1 MNRSILMKRRQFKA
15 VAFLLGGAL
24 LAFSTS
30 ALATNGY
37 FTHGVGAKSK
47 GMAGTGIGSN
57 ANMGPIMV
65 ASNPALGVF
74 APDQWELGLGIFSP
88 RRSYSVTASNFNG
101 QFGAFSLGAG
111 SYDSSSNYFPIP
123 YLAKNW
129 KLDDERALTLV
140 FFGRGGMNT
149 NWDDP
154 NQTASFD
161 PDGPGPGG
169 AMAFPGTFGAGNAG
183 VDLMQAFLALNYAGM
198 ASYNFSSGIAPVIA
212 MQSFEATGVGSF
224 APFTKTF
231 AASGGQTQPT
241 SLTNNSRDFSY
252 GWGIAVGLWWGITE
266 NFGSGLSYQ
275 STMSMGELDKYSDL
289 FAEAGGF
296 DIPASAKL
304 GFSWKTSDAIRL
316 NFDIEYTRYS
326 EVASV
331 GNPLRNIFSCPTTG
345 QGGTDVESCLGGG
358 NGAGFGWEDMT
369 TYKVGLEW
377 MSSQDYTWRFG
388 YSYGSQPIQSADVL
402 FNILAPG
409 VMEQHL
415 TVGLTGHRSDGGGWT
430 LSFMYAPEN
439 TVTGP
444 NVFDGPPGMTQTIEL
459 KMSQFEI
466 EFAWAF

>member
-1 MNRSILMKRRQFKA
+1 MKRRQFKA

-198 ASYNFSSGIAPVIA
+198 ASDNFSWGIAPVIA
-212 MQSFEATGVGSF
+212 MQSFEATGVGSWIRVVLSVDDVDGRTRQVLG
-224 APFTKTF
+224 PV
-231 AASGGQTQPT
+231 
-241 SLTNNSRDFSY
+241 R
-252 GWGIAVGLWWGITE
+252 
-266 NFGSGLSYQ
+266 GSGR
-275 STMSMGELDKYSDL
+275 
-289 FAEAGGF
+289 
-296 DIPASAKL
+296 I
-304 GFSWKTSDAIRL
+304 
-316 NFDIEYTRYS
+316 RYS
-326 EVASV
+326 GE
-331 GNPLRNIFSCPTTG
+331 R
-345 QGGTDVESCLGGG
+345 Q
-358 NGAGFGWEDMT
+358 AGILLEDQRRD
-369 TYKVGLEW
+369 
-377 MSSQDYTWRFG
+377 SPQFR
-388 YSYGSQPIQSADVL
+388 
-402 FNILAPG
+402 
-409 VMEQHL
+409 
-415 TVGLTGHRSDGGGWT
+415 HRIHA
-430 LSFMYAPEN
+430 L
-439 TVTGP
+439 
-444 NVFDGPPGMTQTIEL
+444 
-459 KMSQFEI
+459 
-466 EFAWAF
+466 